1 MSISYHYVTNGQNL
15 LDVSFAPEHDE
26 TDYISAVHLRGYVDA
41 NHQLERAER
50 TVMFDDDNMSRD
62 LNIEAGKY
70 IIFNRNLGTIN
81 AMTGAV
87 ELADGIV
94 GLYVGVERG
103 NDNHRPA

>member
-15 LDVSFAPEHDE
+15 LDVSFTPEHDE
-26 TDYISAVHLRGYVDA
+26 TDYITAVHLRGYVDA

-50 TVMFDDDNMSRD
+50 VVTFGDGNNCRA
-62 LNIEAGKY
+62 LAIEAGKY
-70 IIFNRNLGTIN
+70 IIFNRDLGTIN
-81 AMTGAV
+81 ALTGAV
-87 ELADGIV
+87 NLNDGIV